1 MVCLISGLCSGCV
14 KGYAVVFVGFLVY
27 LLFILFLCIL
37 SVVCVGVKWGA
48 MSNLAVMIVKLSGR
62 SGCGDL
68 RCAVHCWQMGCGVE
82 GVARAYGG
90 ASWYVG
96 FIVVL

>member
-1 MVCLISGLCSGCV
+1 MVCLISGLCCGCV
-14 KGYAVVFVGFLVY
+14 KGYAFVFVGFLVY

-37 SVVCVGVKWGA
+37 SVICVGVKWGA

-62 SGCGDL
+62 SGCGDV
-68 RCAVHCWQMGCGVE
+68 RCAVHCRQMGCGVE
-82 GVARAYGG
+82 GVAGAYGG